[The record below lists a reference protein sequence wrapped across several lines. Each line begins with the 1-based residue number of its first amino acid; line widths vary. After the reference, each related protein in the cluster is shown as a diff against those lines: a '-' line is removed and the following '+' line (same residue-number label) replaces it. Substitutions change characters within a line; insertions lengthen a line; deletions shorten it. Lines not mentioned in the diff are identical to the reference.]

1 MTSIFSKNRFC
12 AVLMCGLIMGAAQ
25 ADERISGHEI
35 VSQIIAQ
42 AKEQGQDVIP
52 RLAGHKLFYPCK
64 TKLSVAPKFEDW
76 QTINVS
82 CAQPYKWN
90 IAVRADVKMPAI
102 ELKKTKSK
110 MPINK
115 VARPQH
121 SFVVYSSPLKRGTVI
136 EAKDLTV
143 QTGFTSKIYGGYR
156 QVLDVIGRR
165 LTKSV
170 SAGTPSL
177 ARHLEINYAILKD
190 AIIDVTLTRSGIEI
204 IGKAIALSDGQ
215 VGEVITVANLETGV
229 KLKAL
234 IKNSSEGK
242 IISKQLH

>member
-1 MTSIFSKNRFC
+1 MISIFSKNRVC
-12 AVLMCGLIMGAAQ
+12 AVLICALITGVAQ
-25 ADERISGHEI
+25 AAERISGHEI
-35 VSQIIAQ
+35 VAQIIAQ

-64 TKLSVAPKFEDW
+64 TKLSIAPKFEDW

-82 CAQPYKWN
+82 CAQPYQWS
-90 IAVRADVKMPAI
+90 IAVRADVMMPADV
-102 ELKKTKSK
+102 T
-110 MPINK
+110 MPINE

-121 SFVVYSSPLKRGTVI
+121 SFVVYNAPLKRGTVI

-143 QTGFTSKIYGGYR
+143 QTGFSSKVYGGYR
-156 QVLDVIGRR
+156 QVSDVIGRR
-165 LTKSV
+165 LIKSV
-170 SAGTPSL
+170 SAGAPSL

-204 IGKAIALSDGQ
+204 IGKAVALSDGQ
-215 VGEVITVANLETGV
+215 IGEVITVTNLDTGV

>member
-1 MTSIFSKNRFC
+1 MISIFSKNRFC
-12 AVLMCGLIMGAAQ
+12 AVLICGLIAGAAQ
-25 ADERISGHEI
+25 AAERISGNEI
-35 VSQIIAQ
+35 VAQIIAQ

-82 CAQPYKWN
+82 CAQPYKWA
-90 IAVRADVKMPAI
+90 IAVRADVMMPAI
-102 ELKKTKSK
+102 D
-110 MPINK
+110 
-115 VARPQH
+115 
-121 SFVVYSSPLKRGTVI
+121 VVYSSPLKRGTVV
-136 EAKDLTV
+136 EVKDLMV
-143 QTGFTSKIYGGYR
+143 QTGFSSKVYGGYR
-156 QVLDVIGRR
+156 QVSDVIGRR

-170 SAGTPSL
+170 SAGSPSL